1 MNNSSNRK
9 KDEKILKRIKIKFKK
24 DIPAEYIQHLYLSV
38 GWQFRECSEI
48 KRAVEKSFMIC
59 SAWEKETLVGLARAT
74 GDGIYSV
81 TIWDFAIKPAYQNMG
96 IGKLLLNSLINKI
109 NEYDI
114 PLITLYSELDKKNF
128 YSKLGFECDSKKI
141 IGMYR
146 YNSN

>member
-1 MNNSSNRK
+1 MNNSLK
-9 KDEKILKRIKIKFKK
+9 KKEDKLLKKIKIKFDKN
-24 DIPAEYIQHLYLSV
+24 ISPEYVQHLYLSV

-48 KRAVEKSFMIC
+48 KRSIQKSFIVC
-59 SAWEKETLVGLARAT
+59 SAWSNDSLIGFARAT

-81 TIWDFAIKPAYQNMG
+81 TIWDFAIKPSFQNRG
-96 IGKLLLNSLINKI
+96 IGKYLLNSLIGKI
-109 NEYDI
+109 NEHNI

-146 YNSN
+146 YNS